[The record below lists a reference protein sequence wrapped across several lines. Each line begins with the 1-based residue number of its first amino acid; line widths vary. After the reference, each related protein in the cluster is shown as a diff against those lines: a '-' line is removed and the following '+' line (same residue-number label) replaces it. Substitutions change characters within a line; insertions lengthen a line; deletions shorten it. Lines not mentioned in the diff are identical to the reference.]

1 MFNIILNNNKGYN
14 WFSSKGCHVKGF
26 AFDAKNNL
34 LRGET
39 FIDSIIENKSVIKEY
54 IKNLNGLFS
63 IIIEENDYLFASVD
77 KLRTFPLF
85 YTMQNNQIILTDDS
99 HILINNQE
107 LNALSIDEFLSCR
120 FVNKQYT
127 FFNNICQIEAGEYV
141 TFLKNYKE
149 KEFYYSYITNHFNKN
164 NFNKLQQNFVE
175 IMDTIIKHI
184 IEYANGREFVLP
196 LSGGYDSRIIAT
208 LLKKNNYSNILCY
221 TYGRRDSYEVE
232 ISNKVAKELGFKWEF
247 IEYNEHTIP
256 KNYIEDKEFLEFL
269 EYASNNVS
277 LPHIQ
282 DYFAVKY
289 MSENKIISNDA
300 IFIPGHS
307 GDLLGGTNLSNP
319 KSNKDN
325 IVDNI
330 IKKQYTINNIN
341 FNDIRNKTLKYLTEY
356 DLDEE
361 FYYSVDDNYNIRER
375 QSKFIVNSCRV
386 YEFFGYQF
394 LLPLWDDEL
403 VDFFKILPVYLKE
416 NSYFF
421 EKVITEELFAPFNVD
436 FIQEKPKQ
444 SLIKNIIKNTI
455 KNFFPEIIKN
465 KLIEKNYKDV
475 NNFFLLTEPIQK
487 SIQKQFPA
495 SNLNG
500 ILAYWYINKFIKR
513 LEDE

>member
-1 MFNIILNNNKGYN
+1 MYNIILVNNRGFK
-14 WFSSKGCHVKGF
+14 WFQKYDCYIKGF
-26 AFDAKNNL
+26 AFDEDNNL
-34 LRGET
+34 LQKDN
-39 FIDSIIENKSVIKEY
+39 FIDYIIQNKKDIKEK
-54 IKNLNGLFS
+54 IKHLNGLFT
-63 IIIEENDYLFASVD
+63 IIIKDKEKLLVTTD
-77 KLRTFPLF
+77 KLRTFPVF
-85 YTMQNNQIILTDDS
+85 YTIFDDKIILTDKS
-99 HILINNQE
+99 KVLVKAQKINN
-107 LNALSIDEFLSCR
+107 LSIKEFLSCR

-127 FFNNICQIEAGEYV
+127 FFEDIYQIEAGE
-141 TFLKNYKE
+141 FLVFDKTTIH
-149 KEFYYSYITNHFNKN
+149 KEFYYSYITNYFNN
-164 NFNKLQQNFVE
+164 NDFERLKQDFVK
-175 IMDTIIKHI
+175 IMDNMIKRI
-184 IEYANGREFVLP
+184 IEYANGREIVLP

-221 TYGRRDSYEVE
+221 TYGKRDSYEVE

-247 IEYNEHTIP
+247 IEYNQHTIP
-256 KNYIEDKEFLEFL
+256 RNYIEDKEFLKFL

-403 VDFFKILPVYLKE
+403 VNFFKILPVYLKE

-421 EKVITEELFAPFNVD
+421 EKVIIEELFAPFNVD

-487 SIQKQFPA
+487 SIKKQFPA